1 MNTDDE
7 QTMNASESN
16 SVNKSHLDKEELT
29 SRVVSSLKRIC
40 GGGIHRN
47 SDKTSSPSCD
57 CICYHSST
65 PITTATATATATTTA
80 TKDKSTQSWLK
91 QLEELIDKSI
101 LYPHDEKK
109 TSTKATST
117 CTNTNEAQIG
127 KPHDVEIKIAPSF
140 YHRYKHKCQKI
151 TKSKPH
157 HEDHQIIHKPPL
169 EVISD
174 LGLIRSIYSPRDFA
188 SLIVQDME
196 DALWHERVHHDA
208 NANANTNT
216 NSNIDTIQIRY
227 QHEIKYDLSG
237 IICIVTPQRNAFLQS
252 TLINR
257 LPCPHRDCV
266 KWVKGSKGLWWH
278 MQRVHEVDYAIAM
291 GAAKDG
297 CKNDESRAIVLYTGG
312 EVGASQ
318 SVRCT
323 PPLSTAKDIGGK
335 ESWMNNKECGGGDAY
350 FQLIKDGHLP
360 DFVLHLTKIMKSNAI
375 NVATH
380 FDKNGASALHWAAG
394 CGHLPIVQ
402 YLIQDHSVPPDQPQK
417 GKRSFQDRTPLHWAA
432 RNGHLPVVKYLV
444 AECTA
449 TGTCA
454 GVNLDAAT
462 LDGTTAFCWA
472 CWQNHQE
479 IMKYLYEKGADIGK
493 VNSFGCNAV
502 LWSAQSATSGL
513 EALQWLKSTGLDAG
527 LINFNGHGM
536 LHKSAQR
543 GKVDVCYWVFEFA
556 KEDDNGLDLLLQIAP
571 DTEGCCPSDLAGM
584 EGFEVLAQWLTVQ
597 ETEIAQKSFEN
608 SVEDDRPEWLTAGVS
623 DARHSNNRYGLE
635 GTYENGAGVKKM
647 CAFIVKTMES
657 SSQYKRPKT
666 CE

>member
-1 MNTDDE
+1 
-7 QTMNASESN
+7 MNASESI
-16 SVNKSHLDKEELT
+16 SGNKSHCDKEILK

-47 SDKTSSPSCD
+47 SDKTLSPSCD
-57 CICYHSST
+57 CICCHSST
-65 PITTATATATATTTA
+65 PITTASTTTA
-80 TKDKSTQSWLK
+80 AKNESTQSWLK
-91 QLEELIDKSI
+91 QLEDLIDKSI

-109 TSTKATST
+109 KSTKAT

-151 TKSKPH
+151 RISKSH
-157 HEDHQIIHKPPL
+157 HDDHQKIIHRSPL

-174 LGLIRSIYSPRDFA
+174 LGLIRSIHSPRDLA

-196 DALWHERVHHDA
+196 DALWHERVDHDA
-208 NANANTNT
+208 NTH
-216 NSNIDTIQIRY
+216 SNIDTDTSQIRY

-257 LPCPHRDCV
+257 LPCPHRDCA

-278 MQRVHEVDYAIAM
+278 MQRAHEVDYAIAM
-291 GAAKDG
+291 GVAKDG
-297 CKNDESRAIVLYTGG
+297 CKNDESRAIVLYTGDD
-312 EVGASQ
+312 VGASQ
-318 SVRCT
+318 SVHCA
-323 PPLSTAKDIGGK
+323 PPISISEDVDGQETLMK
-335 ESWMNNKECGGGDAY
+335 NKECDGGDAY
-350 FQLIKDGHLP
+350 FQLIKDGSLSE
-360 DFVLHLTKIMKSNAI
+360 FVLHLTKIMKSNAI
-375 NVATH
+375 NVATR

-402 YLIQDHSVPPDQPQK
+402 YLIQNHSVPPDQPQK

-444 AECTA
+444 EKCTA
-449 TGTCA
+449 IGTCT

-472 CWQNHQE
+472 CWQNHQD

-513 EALQWLKSTGLDAG
+513 EALQWLKLIGLDAG

-543 GKVDVCYWVFEFA
+543 GKVDVCCWVFEFA
-556 KEDDNGLDLLLQIAP
+556 KKDDNGLDLLLQIAP

-584 EGFEVLAQWLTVQ
+584 EGFEVLAEWLTVR

-608 SVEDDRPEWLTAGVS
+608 SVEDDRPKWLTAGVS
-623 DARHSNNRYGLE
+623 DARHSNNRYGLQ
-635 GTYENGAGVKKM
+635 GAYENGAGVKKM
-647 CAFIVKTMES
+647 CAFIVESMKS
-657 SSQYKRPKT
+657 SSQYKRPRT
-666 CE
+666 CEIRGR